1 MKLGTSGASLRADLL
16 DAREARSTAERLE
29 SLGYSALWLT
39 DSRGR
44 DPLVHASWLLASTE
58 TLVLAS
64 GIANIHLRSPLAIA
78 GAQRALAEQSGGRF
92 ILGLGVSHSEI
103 IEGVLQQSYTRP
115 LATMRAYLDAMEG
128 AIYQGPPVTGE
139 LPVVLAALGPKMLRL
154 AAEKANGAF
163 PLHVTPE
170 YTARAREIMG
180 PESWLC
186 IKQYVV
192 LETDAVRARA
202 AARHRFQLH
211 LGLENYRRNLLT
223 LGFIDSDFEDGG
235 SDRLVDAIIP
245 YGGEQAIRDRVQAHL
260 DAGADHVCTEPIDA
274 GDPRRTDFRALEVL
288 APSSA

>member
-1 MKLGTSGASLRADLL
+1 MELGTSGASLRTDLL

-29 SLGYSALWLT
+29 SLGYSVLWLT
-39 DSRGR
+39 DARGR

-58 TLVLAS
+58 TLVLAT
-64 GIANIHLRSPLAIA
+64 GIANIHLRSPLAVA

-92 ILGLGVSHSEI
+92 ILGLGVSHSEM
-103 IEGVLQQSYTRP
+103 IEGMLQRPYPRP
-115 LATMRAYLDAMEG
+115 LATMRAYLEAME
-128 AIYQGPPVTGE
+128 AATYRGPPVTGE

-180 PESWLC
+180 PGSLLC

-192 LETDAVRARA
+192 LEEDVARARA
-202 AARHRFQLH
+202 AARQRFQLH

-223 LGFIDSDFEDGG
+223 LGFDDSDFEDGG

-245 YGGEQAIRDRVQAHL
+245 HGGEQTIRDRVQAHL
-260 DAGADHVCTEPIDA
+260 DAGADHVCTDPIDP
-274 GDPRRTDFRALEVL
+274 GDPQRTDFRALEVL